1 MEKFVN
7 LKNIA
12 EVKIGLFL
20 GRKKQNQNDKKGFEY
35 DVVSLQSFFD
45 EKGIFDGSITNKIIL
60 CEELDKK
67 QCEKFLVKKGDIL
80 IRTRNPVT
88 AVLVDKN
95 YKKLIFS
102 DLFIRVRNLNR
113 YNPKLLVEY
122 FNTYSEQEYGSC
134 KRTTVNSIAKFKIPN
149 LSLDEQKEIIKSM
162 KKYDSK
168 NKKLQEQILKN
179 NELKKNILRELKDKK

>member
-60 CEELDKK
+60 CEELDKT
-67 QCEKFLVKKGDIL
+67 L
-80 IRTRNPVT
+80 
-88 AVLVDKN
+88 
-95 YKKLIFS
+95 
-102 DLFIRVRNLNR
+102 
-113 YNPKLLVEY
+113 
-122 FNTYSEQEYGSC
+122 
-134 KRTTVNSIAKFKIPN
+134 
-149 LSLDEQKEIIKSM
+149 
-162 KKYDSK
+162 
-168 NKKLQEQILKN
+168 
-179 NELKKNILRELKDKK
+179 

>member
-60 CEELDKK
+60 CEAL
-67 QCEKFLVKKGDIL
+67 
-80 IRTRNPVT
+80 
-88 AVLVDKN
+88 
-95 YKKLIFS
+95 
-102 DLFIRVRNLNR
+102 
-113 YNPKLLVEY
+113 
-122 FNTYSEQEYGSC
+122 
-134 KRTTVNSIAKFKIPN
+134 
-149 LSLDEQKEIIKSM
+149 
-162 KKYDSK
+162 
-168 NKKLQEQILKN
+168 
-179 NELKKNILRELKDKK
+179 

>member
-67 QCEKFLVKKGDIL
+67 QREKFLVKKG
-80 IRTRNPVT
+80 
-88 AVLVDKN
+88 
-95 YKKLIFS
+95 IF
-102 DLFIRVRNLNR
+102 
-113 YNPKLLVEY
+113 LLGRAI
-122 FNTYSEQEYGSC
+122 Q
-134 KRTTVNSIAKFKIPN
+134 
-149 LSLDEQKEIIKSM
+149 
-162 KKYDSK
+162 
-168 NKKLQEQILKN
+168 
-179 NELKKNILRELKDKK
+179 